1 MIWQIYKVFFTYHF
15 TRSLSFVAAAKFS
28 LFTFHFSLK
37 IANFANSF
45 AKLQCTRQFKEKQAF
60 LLHCSRFF
68 VTLAS
73 PKLLHLGKAQI
84 NLAFHST
91 FRNFANKNKTFYN
104 TTMLQIRCKN
114 NNMTKSFPEGT
125 SLLDVYQEFADDI
138 KLPYPVVSAK
148 VNNASQGLKFRLY
161 QNRDV
166 EFLDAREGSGHRVYV
181 RSLCFVLYK
190 ATQDLFP
197 GSKLFIE
204 HTISRG
210 YYCNFKKK
218 GYEPMVEGDVEKIRE
233 RMQEIINLDMP
244 FRRNE
249 ATTEEALRVFAERGL
264 TDKVKLLESSGQ
276 IYSDYYMLGDTADYY
291 YGPLVPSAGYL
302 TVWGLETYHDGM
314 LLRVPDWNNPTQ
326 LAEKVDMPKT
336 YEMFA
341 EKTKWDIIMRLSNAG
356 DVNKA
361 ILKGHASELIQVS
374 EALQEKKIVQI
385 AEEIDRRFHDE
396 ENPVRMVL
404 ITGPSSSG
412 KTTFCK
418 RLSVQLLACGLRPLS
433 FSTDDYFVNRL
444 DTPKLPNGDY
454 DFDNIETVEYHLLE
468 DHLLRLMKGERVEIP
483 EYNFVTGKREWNG
496 KKLKL
501 AGDTVLIIEGIH
513 ALNPLLTKKIPDSLK
528 YKIYISALTSI
539 SLDDHNWIPVRDNRL
554 LRRIIRDYNK
564 GAYTAQ
570 QTIAQWKNVCEA
582 EDQWIF
588 PFQETADAMFNSA
601 LNIEFAVLR
610 THAEII
616 LASVPKNCDEYAE
629 AHRLLK
635 FLRYFIPISD
645 KEIPPTSIMRE
656 FVGGSSFKYPR

>member
-1 MIWQIYKVFFTYHF
+1 
-15 TRSLSFVAAAKFS
+15 
-28 LFTFHFSLK
+28 
-37 IANFANSF
+37 
-45 AKLQCTRQFKEKQAF
+45 
-60 LLHCSRFF
+60 
-68 VTLAS
+68 
-73 PKLLHLGKAQI
+73 
-84 NLAFHST
+84 
-91 FRNFANKNKTFYN
+91 
-104 TTMLQIRCKN
+104 MLQIRCKN
-114 NNMTKSFPEGT
+114 NNVTKSFPEGC
-125 SLLDVYQEFADDI
+125 SLLDVYQEFQDDI

-181 RSLCFVLYK
+181 RSLSFVLYK
-190 ATQDLFP
+190 ATQDIFP

-204 HTISRG
+204 HALCRG

-218 GYEPMVEGDVEKIRE
+218 NAEPLTDEDVALISQ

-244 FRRNE
+244 FRRTE
-249 ATTEEALRVFAERGL
+249 ATNEEAIRVFAERGFS
-264 TDKVKLLESSGQ
+264 DKVKLLETSGQ
-276 IYSDYYMLGDTADYY
+276 IYSDYYTLGDTVDYY

-302 TVWGLETYHDGM
+302 KVWGLERYEQGL
-314 LLRVPDWNNPTQ
+314 LLRVPDWNNPNQ
-326 LAEKVDMPKT
+326 LAEKVDQPKT
-336 YEMFA
+336 FEMFA

-361 ILKGHASELIQVS
+361 IMRGYASELIQVS

-385 AEEIDRRFHDE
+385 AEDIESRFHREQD
-396 ENPVRMVL
+396 PVRIVL

-418 RLSVQLLACGLRPLS
+418 RLSVQLLACGLRPVS
-433 FSTDDYFVNRL
+433 FSTDDYFVNRV

-454 DFDNIETVEYHLLE
+454 DFDNIETVEYSLLE
-468 DHLLRLMKGERVEIP
+468 DHLLRLMQGERVEIP

-501 AGDTVLIIEGIH
+501 GSDTVLIIEGIH

-564 GAYTAQ
+564 GAFTAQ
-570 QTIAQWKNVCEA
+570 QTIAQWKNVMEA
-582 EDQWIF
+582 ENQWIF
-588 PFQETADAMFNSA
+588 PYQESADVMFNSA

-616 LASVPKNCDEYAE
+616 LSSVPKNCPEYSE

-635 FLRYFIPISD
+635 FIHFFLPVSD

-656 FVGGSSFKYPR
+656 FVGGSSFKY

>member
-1 MIWQIYKVFFTYHF
+1 
-15 TRSLSFVAAAKFS
+15 
-28 LFTFHFSLK
+28 
-37 IANFANSF
+37 
-45 AKLQCTRQFKEKQAF
+45 
-60 LLHCSRFF
+60 
-68 VTLAS
+68 
-73 PKLLHLGKAQI
+73 
-84 NLAFHST
+84 
-91 FRNFANKNKTFYN
+91 
-104 TTMLQIRCKN
+104 MLQIRCKN
-114 NNMTKSFPEGT
+114 NNVTKSFPEGG

-148 VNNASQGLKFRLY
+148 VNNASQGLKFRVF

-166 EFLDAREGSGHRVYV
+166 EFMDARQGSGHRVYV
-181 RSLCFVLYK
+181 RSLCFLLYK
-190 ATQDLFP
+190 ATQDIFP

-218 GYEPMVEGDVEKIRE
+218 SNEPLSDGDVELICE
-233 RMQEIINLDMP
+233 RMQEIVNLDMP
-244 FRRNE
+244 FRRTE
-249 ATTEEALRVFAERGL
+249 ATNEEAIRVFAERGFA
-264 TDKVKLLESSGQ
+264 DKVKLLETSGQ
-276 IYSDYYMLGDTADYY
+276 IYSDYYTLGDTADYY

-302 TVWGLETYHDGM
+302 TVFGLEPYHDGM
-314 LLRVPDWNNPTQ
+314 LLRVPDWNNPTI

-341 EKTKWDIIMRLSNAG
+341 EKTRWDIIMRLSNAG

-385 AEEIDRRFHDE
+385 AEDIERRFHAE
-396 ENPVRMVL
+396 ENPIRLVL

-418 RLSVQLLACGLRPLS
+418 RLSIQLLACGLRPLS
-433 FSTDDYFVNRL
+433 FSTDDYFVNRV

-454 DFDNIETVEYHLLE
+454 DFDNIEAVDYHLLE
-468 DHLLRLMKGERVEIP
+468 DHLTRLMKGERVEIP
-483 EYNFVTGKREWNG
+483 EYNFTTGKREWNG

-513 ALNPLLTKKIPDSLK
+513 ALNPLLTQQINNSLK

-539 SLDDHNWIPVRDNRL
+539 SLDDHNWIPVHDNRL

-564 GAYTAQ
+564 GAFTAQ
-570 QTIAQWKNVCEA
+570 ETIAQWDNVCQA
-582 EDQWIF
+582 EDKWIS
-588 PFQETADAMFNSA
+588 PYQETADVMFNSA

-616 LASVPKNCDEYAE
+616 LSSVPKNCKEYSE

-635 FLRYFIPISD
+635 FIHYFLPVSD

-656 FVGGSSFKYPR
+656 FLGGSSFKY

>member
-1 MIWQIYKVFFTYHF
+1 
-15 TRSLSFVAAAKFS
+15 
-28 LFTFHFSLK
+28 
-37 IANFANSF
+37 
-45 AKLQCTRQFKEKQAF
+45 
-60 LLHCSRFF
+60 
-68 VTLAS
+68 
-73 PKLLHLGKAQI
+73 
-84 NLAFHST
+84 
-91 FRNFANKNKTFYN
+91 
-104 TTMLQIRCKN
+104 MLQIRCKN
-114 NNMTKSFPEGT
+114 NNVTKSFPEGS
-125 SLLDVYQEFADDI
+125 SLLDVYQEFADEI
-138 KLPYPVVSAK
+138 RLPYPVVSAK
-148 VNNASQGLKFRLY
+148 VNNTSQGLKFRLY

-181 RSLCFVLYK
+181 RSLCFLLYK
-190 ATQDLFP
+190 ATQDVFP

-204 HTISRG
+204 HSLSRG

-218 GYEPMVEGDVEKIRE
+218 TAESLQDDDVFLIKA
-233 RMQEIINLDMP
+233 RMKEIVGLDMP
-244 FRRNE
+244 FRRTE
-249 ATTEEALRVFAERGL
+249 ATTEEAVRVFTERGFQ
-264 TDKVKLLESSGQ
+264 DKVKLLETSGQ
-276 IYSDYYMLGDTADYY
+276 AYSDYYTLGDTVDYY

-302 TVWGLETYHDGM
+302 QVWDLERYEEGL
-314 LLRVPDWNNPTQ
+314 LLRVPDWNNPSRV
-326 LAEKVDMPKT
+326 AEKVAQPKT
-336 YEMFA
+336 FSMFA
-341 EKTKWDIIMRLSNAG
+341 EKTRWDIIMRLSNAG

-361 ILKGHASELIQVS
+361 IMRGYASELIQVS

-385 AEEIDRRFHDE
+385 AEEIDRRFHQEKD
-396 ENPVRMVL
+396 PVRIVL

-418 RLSVQLLACGLRPLS
+418 RLSIQLLACGLRPVS

-454 DFDNIETVEYHLLE
+454 DFDNIETVDYHLME
-468 DHLLRLMKGERVEIP
+468 DHLMRLMAGERVEIP
-483 EYNFVTGKREWNG
+483 EYNFVTGKREYNG
-496 KKLKL
+496 KRLKL
-501 AGDTVLIIEGIH
+501 GSDTVLIIEGIH
-513 ALNPLLTKKIPDSLK
+513 ALNPLLTQKIDDTLK

-564 GAYTAQ
+564 GAYTAR

-582 EDQWIF
+582 EDRWIF

-616 LASVPKNCDEYAE
+616 LSSVPRNCPEHAE

-635 FLRYFIPISD
+635 FIHFFLPVSD

-656 FVGGSSFKYPR
+656 FVGGSSFKY

>member
-1 MIWQIYKVFFTYHF
+1 
-15 TRSLSFVAAAKFS
+15 
-28 LFTFHFSLK
+28 
-37 IANFANSF
+37 
-45 AKLQCTRQFKEKQAF
+45 
-60 LLHCSRFF
+60 
-68 VTLAS
+68 
-73 PKLLHLGKAQI
+73 
-84 NLAFHST
+84 
-91 FRNFANKNKTFYN
+91 
-104 TTMLQIRCKN
+104 
-114 NNMTKSFPEGT
+114 MTKSFPEGT

-190 ATQDLFP
+190 ATQDLFA

-218 GYEPMVEGDVEKIRE
+218 GNEPLKEDDVVRIRE

-249 ATTEEALRVFAERGL
+249 ATTEEAIRVFAERGL

-396 ENPVRMVL
+396 ENPVRLVL

-454 DFDNIETVEYHLLE
+454 DFDNIETVEYNLLE

>member
-1 MIWQIYKVFFTYHF
+1 
-15 TRSLSFVAAAKFS
+15 
-28 LFTFHFSLK
+28 
-37 IANFANSF
+37 
-45 AKLQCTRQFKEKQAF
+45 
-60 LLHCSRFF
+60 
-68 VTLAS
+68 
-73 PKLLHLGKAQI
+73 
-84 NLAFHST
+84 
-91 FRNFANKNKTFYN
+91 
-104 TTMLQIRCKN
+104 MLQIRCKN
-114 NNMTKSFPEGT
+114 NNVTKSFPEGT
-125 SLLDVYQEFADDI
+125 SLLDIYQEFADEI

-148 VNNASQGLKFRLY
+148 VNNASQGLKFRVY

-166 EFLDAREGSGHRVYV
+166 EFLDVREGSGHRVYV
-181 RSLCFVLYK
+181 RSLCFLLYK

-218 GYEPMVEGDVEKIRE
+218 NNESLAEGDVERLCE
-233 RMQEIINLDMP
+233 RMKEIVNLDMP
-244 FRRNE
+244 FRRTE
-249 ATTEEALRVFAERGL
+249 ATNEEAIRVFAERGFS
-264 TDKVKLLESSGQ
+264 DKVKLLETSGQ
-276 IYSDYYMLGDTADYY
+276 IYSDYYTLGDTADYY

-302 TVWGLETYHDGM
+302 KVFGLEPYHDGM
-314 LLRVPDWNNPTQ
+314 LLRVPDWNDPTR

-336 YEMFA
+336 YGMFA

-385 AEEIDRRFHDE
+385 AEDIERRFHAE
-396 ENPVRMVL
+396 ENPIRIVL

-418 RLSVQLLACGLRPLS
+418 RLSIQLLACGLRPMS
-433 FSTDDYFVNRL
+433 FSTDDYFVNRV

-454 DFDNIETVEYHLLE
+454 DFDNIEAVDYHLLE
-468 DHLLRLMKGERVEIP
+468 DHLTRLMKGERVEIP
-483 EYNFVTGKREWNG
+483 EYNFSTGKREWNG

-501 AGDTVLIIEGIH
+501 AGDTLLIIEGIH
-513 ALNPLLTKKIPDSLK
+513 ALNPLLTQQIEDSLK
-528 YKIYISALTSI
+528 YKIYISALTSV
-539 SLDDHNWIPVRDNRL
+539 SLDDHNWIPTRDNRL

-564 GAYTAQ
+564 GAFTAQ
-570 QTIAQWKNVCEA
+570 ETIAQWNNVCEA
-582 EDQWIF
+582 EDKWIF
-588 PFQETADAMFNSA
+588 PYQETADAMFNSA

-616 LASVPKNCDEYAE
+616 LSSVPKNCREYSE

-635 FLRYFIPISD
+635 FIHYFLPVSD

-656 FVGGSSFKYPR
+656 FLGGSSFKY

>member
-1 MIWQIYKVFFTYHF
+1 
-15 TRSLSFVAAAKFS
+15 
-28 LFTFHFSLK
+28 
-37 IANFANSF
+37 
-45 AKLQCTRQFKEKQAF
+45 
-60 LLHCSRFF
+60 
-68 VTLAS
+68 
-73 PKLLHLGKAQI
+73 
-84 NLAFHST
+84 
-91 FRNFANKNKTFYN
+91 
-104 TTMLQIRCKN
+104 MLQIRCKN
-114 NNMTKSFPEGT
+114 NNITKSFPEGA
-125 SLLDVYQEFADDI
+125 SLLDVYQEFADEL
-138 KLPYPVVSAK
+138 KMPFPVVAAN
-148 VNNASQGLKFRLY
+148 VNNTPQGLKFRLY

-166 EFLDAREGSGHRVYV
+166 EFLDAREGAGHRVYV

-210 YYCNFKKK
+210 YYCNFKKRNNDPLT
-218 GYEPMVEGDVEKIRE
+218 ESDIQHFSE

-249 ATTEEALRVFAERGL
+249 ATTEEAVRVFAERGFS
-264 TDKVKLLESSGQ
+264 DKVKLLETSGQ
-276 IYSDYYMLGDTADYY
+276 IYSDYYTLGDTADFY

-302 TVWGLETYHDGM
+302 TVWGLEPYHDGM
-314 LLRVPDWNNPTQ
+314 LLRVPDWNDPSR

-341 EKTKWDIIMRLSNAG
+341 EKTHWDIIMRLSNAG

-385 AEEIDRRFHDE
+385 AEEIDRRFHQE
-396 ENPVRMVL
+396 ENPLRIVL

-418 RLSVQLLACGLRPLS
+418 RLSVQLLACGLRPYS
-433 FSTDDYFVNRL
+433 VSTDDYFVNRV
-444 DTPKLPNGDY
+444 DTPRLPNGDY
-454 DFDNIETVEYHLLE
+454 DFDNIETVEYKLLE
-468 DHLLRLMKGERVEIP
+468 DHLTRLMKGERVEVP
-483 EYNFVTGKREWNG
+483 EYNFTTGKREWNG

-501 AGDTVLIIEGIH
+501 NNDTVLIIEGIH
-513 ALNPLLTKKIPDSLK
+513 ALNPLLTKAIPDSAK
-528 YKIYISALTSI
+528 FKIYISALTSI

-564 GAYTAQ
+564 GAFTAQ
-570 QTIAQWKNVCEA
+570 QTISQWPNVCEA

-588 PFQETADAMFNSA
+588 PYQETADVMFNSA

-610 THAEII
+610 PHAEII
-616 LASVPKNCDEYAE
+616 LASVPKNCPEYTD

-635 FLRYFIPISD
+635 FLHYFMPVSD

-656 FVGGSSFKYPR
+656 FVGGSSFKY